1 MYIFV
6 CHSHKLANG
15 SVRLRQVSKQD
26 YRSWHRHVRIF
37 CQLKSQQSSPSQHLH
52 TRQLLSASTLCCC
65 FVSTCRPLSL
75 LSTLIVSLGQSASKI
90 FPSAL
95 LLFAEW
101 WQPLYYWT
109 LGVLQNP
116 AHYCWTKDQHGT
128 DVMLKTPPLN
138 TFISDLED
146 SYSGKF
152 IKTLYSLF

>member
-15 SVRLRQVSKQD
+15 SVRLRQVSRQD
-26 YRSWHRHVRIF
+26 YRSWHRHVRLF

-52 TRQLLSASTLCCC
+52 TLQLLCARMGLCVHSLSPKFSVYTYCVSRPISIKTLSFCSSAICW
-65 FVSTCRPLSL
+65 VMAPIVL
-75 LSTLIVSLGQSASKI
+75 LNPWCLT
-90 FPSAL
+90 
-95 LLFAEW
+95 
-101 WQPLYYWT
+101 
-109 LGVLQNP
+109 NP

-128 DVMLKTPPLN
+128 DIMLKTPPLN
-138 TFISDLED
+138 TLINDLED